1 MGGDNRAVLART
13 VRHAL
18 VLLHLREVTLLALE
32 VRVCRRQLRAA
43 ATIPDLV
50 MVVPLLMLL
59 VVLLVMQLLLLVTG
73 GGLVVVPG
81 TGGRGGHG
89 RRRRRRRQ
97 RGCPRRRWLSL
108 TGDTA
113 VHDDHECSSGGEGPL
128 RQFDDNGLV
137 IFSRRRSSRRGRP
150 RWVRWMRAMI
160 KMPIWTLS
168 TR

>member
-1 MGGDNRAVLART
+1 MGDNRAVLART

-50 MVVPLLMLL
+50 MLVPLLMLL

-97 RGCPRRRWLSL
+97 RGSRRRRRLSL
-108 TGDTA
+108 TGDAA
-113 VHDDHECSSGGEGPL
+113 VHDDHECGQGEEGPI
-128 RQFDDNGLV
+128 R
-137 IFSRRRSSRRGRP
+137 
-150 RWVRWMRAMI
+150 
-160 KMPIWTLS
+160 
-168 TR
+168 

>member
-1 MGGDNRAVLART
+1 MGDNRAVLART

-59 VVLLVMQLLLLVTG
+59 VMLLVMQLLLLVTG

-97 RGCPRRRWLSL
+97 RGCRRRRRLSL

-113 VHDDHECSSGGEGPL
+113 VHDDHECGQGREGPL

-137 IFSRRRSSRRGRP
+137 IFPRRRSSRRGRP
-150 RWVRWMRAMI
+150 RWVSWMRAMI